1 MASAYDRASGI
12 YGVDDS
18 KSKTAIVK
26 DEITTIRKSYY
37 DKYKKAATELGIKKL
52 DLEMSKTGDI
62 VMQKLDSEGRST
74 GLYSIEDFATD
85 ITDRDFLIQQLQLS
99 QKDNLTSEE
108 TYNYY
113 KNQILISELFIQLND
128 LAQDMSK
135 LVQLS

>member
-18 KSKTAIVK
+18 KSNTAIVK

-135 LVQLS
+135 LV